1 MHFSRF
7 ILVTAFLL
15 CLVIGKVAIQKR
27 PGLLNSLK
35 GPDLESPQVSYQA
48 ASLKKMAFGF
58 ESFLSSLLWLR
69 LLQEAKTT
77 AMTNGAI
84 SWEASEVDA
93 ITTLDPNFESAYSFG
108 SLYVSFFRRDKEGGK
123 RILEKWVNHSP
134 IYWKPHHLLGMHYF
148 LELKD
153 YASAAPH
160 IIKASQLPG
169 APGYISS
176 LGVGLLGQAGATH
189 FALQSAIELFEIAVQ
204 PAAKFRLAKRIKG
217 LRWNLTKQAWESA
230 LVDYQKTNQNRKP
243 SSLKDLVPFVK
254 LDPIREI
261 SGLKSVSSDLAKLLS
276 ERFNF
281 KLSETRD
288 SIIPENAGDEAEF
301 GKIGVY
307 LEGEN
312 K

>member
-1 MHFSRF
+1 MFFLRL
-7 ILVTAFLL
+7 ILVTALL
-15 CLVIGKVAIQKR
+15 LGLVASKVSIQKR
-27 PGLLNSLK
+27 PSLLNSLK
-35 GPDLESPQVSYQA
+35 GPDLESLQVSYQA
-48 ASLKKMAFGF
+48 GSLKKMAFGF
-58 ESFLSSLLWLR
+58 DSFLSSLLWLR

-169 APGYISS
+169 APVYISS
-176 LGVGLLGQAGATH
+176 LGVGLLGQAGATQ
-189 FALQSAIELFEIAVQ
+189 FALQSAVELFEIAVQ
-204 PAAKFRLAKRIKG
+204 PVAKFRLAKRIRG
-217 LRWNLTKQAWESA
+217 LRWNLTRQAWENA
-230 LVDYQKTNQNRKP
+230 LEDYRKVNPHRKP
-243 SSLKDLVPFVK
+243 SSLKDLVPLVK
-254 LDPIREI
+254 LEPLREI
-261 SGLKSVSSDLAKLLS
+261 AGLKSVSDDLAKLLS

-288 SIIPENAGDEAEF
+288 SIVPENANDEAEF
-301 GKIGVY
+301 GNIGVY